1 MKSQIKVYNNLQ
13 TLCVKGSKLKAKA
26 CFNWFS
32 AILVSKVNDNA
43 QKHVFL
49 KTVTNSR
56 VIILCSLFKI
66 FLLWDKT
73 KMFEKGKSIFFIVS
87 SSNPESRNFK
97 EKRDPINY
105 HKCMYNHNNNVQL
118 PHKYWRVFFIVKSQ

>member
-118 PHKYWRVFFIVKSQ
+118 PHQYWRVFFIVKSQ

>member
-56 VIILCSLFKI
+56 VIIVVAYL
-66 FLLWDKT
+66 
-73 KMFEKGKSIFFIVS
+73 KSSYSGIKLKCLK
-87 SSNPESRNFK
+87 K
-97 EKRDPINY
+97 EKASF
-105 HKCMYNHNNNVQL
+105 L
-118 PHKYWRVFFIVKSQ
+118 

>member
-1 MKSQIKVYNNLQ
+1 MNSQIKVYDNLQ
-13 TLCVKGSKLKAKA
+13 TLCIEWFKLKAKA

-49 KTVTNSR
+49 KTVTNSV
-56 VIILCSLFKI
+56 VIIFCSPFKI

-73 KMFEKGKSIFFIVS
+73 EMFEKGK
-87 SSNPESRNFK
+87 
-97 EKRDPINY
+97 
-105 HKCMYNHNNNVQL
+105 NHL
-118 PHKYWRVFFIVKSQ
+118 FYS

>member
-13 TLCVKGSKLKAKA
+13 TLCVKGFKLKTKA

-49 KTVTNSR
+49 KTVTNSI
-56 VIILCSLFKI
+56 VIILCSPFKI
-66 FLLWDKT
+66 FLLWDET
-73 KMFEKGKSIFFIVS
+73 EMFEEGKGMFFIVS
-87 SSNPESRNFK
+87 SSNPESRNLK

-105 HKCMYNHNNNVQL
+105 LKCMYNHNNKVQL
-118 PHKYWRVFFIVKSQ
+118 PHKYWRVFL